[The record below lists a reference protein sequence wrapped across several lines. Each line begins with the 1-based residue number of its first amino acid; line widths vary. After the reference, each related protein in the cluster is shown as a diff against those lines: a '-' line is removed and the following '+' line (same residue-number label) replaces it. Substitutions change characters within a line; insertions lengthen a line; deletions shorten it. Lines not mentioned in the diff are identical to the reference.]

1 MKELMINYKIKL
13 IMIIHYIDKNKLN
26 TYLEL
31 ILVGGKFFMED
42 IIDNYNL
49 GIVEKIK
56 EDRLIMKPVIV
67 IDKTG
72 YENFEI
78 ILDEKL
84 IELYRE
90 EFEEAGGTI
99 MLAYDSNKNIIN
111 N

>member
-1 MKELMINYKIKL
+1 
-13 IMIIHYIDKNKLN
+13 
-26 TYLEL
+26 
-31 ILVGGKFFMED
+31 MED

-49 GIVEKIK
+49 GIVEEIK
-56 EDRLIMKPVIV
+56 DDRVVMKPVIV

-78 ILDEKL
+78 ILEGKL
-84 IELYRE
+84 IDLYKE

-99 MLAYDSNKNIIN
+99 MLAYDSNKKIIN